1 MPVRTTLKDI
11 ALKSGYSRS
20 TVSLVMQNS
29 PIVADDTRA
38 AVQQAAEE
46 LGYVYNR
53 AAASLRSKQSGIF
66 GLIVNNVANPFFGE
80 IAIGVER
87 ILSEGERTVLL
98 GQHSESL
105 HAQERM
111 IKSMLEARVDGIL
124 LVAAYDTPR
133 NVFESLQKW
142 NIPTV
147 LLTRRIK
154 GFKLPYVGT
163 DNVAGAKAATDHLFQ
178 HKRSQIALIGGRV
191 GTPAHEE
198 RKSGVYESARENNY
212 PLDKVAIIGESATRI
227 AGYNAVKQLIAS
239 GQKDLGILAYN
250 DLVAYGA
257 SAALRDAGLRI
268 GKDVSLIGI
277 DDVEGSKYENP
288 ALTSVHIDSQK
299 IGEKAAELVLA
310 IASSTSLKTK
320 DVILGNTLNVRESCG
335 CTWDMRSR
343 T

>member
-29 PIVADDTRA
+29 PIVAEDTRA
-38 AVQQAAEE
+38 AVQLAAEE

-66 GLIVNNVANPFFGE
+66 GLIVNNVSNPFFGE
-80 IAIGVER
+80 IAVGVER

-105 HAQERM
+105 KAQERM

-124 LVAAYDTPR
+124 LVAAYDTPKT
-133 NVFESLQKW
+133 VFESLQKW

-154 GFKLPYVGT
+154 AIRMPYVGT
-163 DNVAGAKAATDHLFQ
+163 NNVDGAKAATDHLFV
-178 HKRSQIALIGGRV
+178 HNRSQIALIGGRV
-191 GTPAHEE
+191 GTPAHDE
-198 RKSGVYESARENNY
+198 RKAGVYASATENGY
-212 PLDKVAIIGESATRI
+212 PVDQISIIGDSASRL
-227 AGYNAVKQLIAS
+227 AGYNAVKELIDR
-239 GQKDLGILAYN
+239 GLRDLGILAYN
-250 DLVAYGA
+250 DIVAYGA
-257 SAALRDAGLRI
+257 AAALRDAGERI
-268 GKDVSLIGI
+268 GKDVSLIGF
-277 DDVEGSKYENP
+277 DDVEGSKYESP
-288 ALTSVHIDSQK
+288 ALTSVHIDSQM
-299 IGEKAAELVLA
+299 IGEKAAQLVLS
-310 IASSTSLKTK
+310 IAAGTTLKTK

-335 CTWDMRSR
+335 CEWDSRSR
-343 T
+343 A